1 MSHQLSDP
9 RLPCRRDLCRK
20 RSYNFMMTES
30 PAWPCGTLAMLLLGE
45 PRLLVV
51 RGPLRPGFLG
61 SSASEVL
68 GCRQQV
74 FRLWWLTATT
84 ISRRVRPPQ
93 HELRQSTQS
102 KTWGG
107 DDVMLRIAMMSA
119 CQRRIDC
126 RAVVLQAWRPVIRSS
141 SLTPSETQG
150 GNPGQG
156 RSGPGPGGLS
166 VQESHWPAVKSRGLV
181 RYT

>member
-107 DDVMLRIAMMSA
+107 GRRHAKNCYDECMSTSHRLPCSRVAGMAA
-119 CQRRIDC
+119 CH
-126 RAVVLQAWRPVIRSS
+126 
-141 SLTPSETQG
+141 
-150 GNPGQG
+150 
-156 RSGPGPGGLS
+156 S
-166 VQESHWPAVKSRGLV
+166 VF
-181 RYT
+181 

>member
-1 MSHQLSDP
+1 MFQWDSVTIRAFPLIKLAAFQNACHDTPEHASCGAPGPERQSRTPAHAAMSHQLSDP

-20 RSYNFMMTES
+20 WSYNFMMTES

-74 FRLWWLTATT
+74 FRLWGLTATT

-93 HELRQSTQS
+93 HERRQSTQS

-107 DDVMLRIAMMSA
+107 GDFFQNFFGTL
-119 CQRRIDC
+119 
-126 RAVVLQAWRPVIRSS
+126 
-141 SLTPSETQG
+141 
-150 GNPGQG
+150 
-156 RSGPGPGGLS
+156 
-166 VQESHWPAVKSRGLV
+166 
-181 RYT
+181 